1 MTSFLP
7 AILALAVLSLL
18 QFSFSRLYNHYVFS
32 IASSKLG
39 CAAPKTLPSRD
50 PLFGIDT
57 VVSTFKSIKNH
68 CRMRTAQKQTHLY
81 GHTFQS
87 FPFGRRVVMTVS
99 PRNVQTVLSLEHEKF
114 GVGPIRRPAEAMV
127 GKGIISNDG
136 KVWEHGRS
144 MIRPAFARSQ
154 IADRGMFER
163 HVGRLIALLPQ
174 DNSVVDLQPLFDKLI
189 LDASSEFIFG
199 ESFDSLLPDS
209 PIDSQKFMDAFNTAQ
224 KGVGIRV
231 ILGKMKFLIM
241 RDRKF
246 QESCDIIKQYTRRH
260 VDRALD
266 RREERKKDNAR
277 KTVLVYELAEETTDR
292 SDLTSQLLNVF
303 FAGRDT
309 PAVALTNLF
318 FLLARHPKVWKRC
331 KEEAQGLDKD
341 DLSFE
346 KLKSLRYIQ
355 HVINEAMRLLP
366 PVAAQTRTCLTATT
380 LPTGGGLSGNLPVYV
395 VPGDTIAINFF
406 TLHRDPSIFGP
417 DPEAFRPERWTQV
430 RPTWE
435 FLPFG
440 GGARHC
446 PAQQLALFWVAY
458 TFVRMLLGY
467 NEIKNEDEV
476 EEYVENMKLNMESH
490 NGAKVS
496 FVST

>member
-1 MTSFLP
+1 MSFFFS
-7 AILALAVLSLL
+7 AILTLVVLSLL
-18 QFSFSRLYNHYVFS
+18 HSTLNRLYDHYTFS
-32 IASSKLG
+32 NASSKLG

-50 PLFGIDT
+50 PFFGIDN
-57 VVSTFKSIKNH
+57 VVSTFKSIKEH
-68 CRMRTAQKQTHLY
+68 CRMRTIQTQTRLY

-87 FPFGRRVVMTVS
+87 FPFGRRVVTTIS
-99 PRNVQTVLSLEHEKF
+99 PRNIQTVLSLEHEKF

-136 KVWEHGRS
+136 IVWEHGRS
-144 MIRPAFARSQ
+144 LIRPAFARSQ
-154 IADRGMFER
+154 IADRVMFER
-163 HVGRLIALLPQ
+163 HVERLLALLPQ
-174 DNSVVDLQPLFDKLI
+174 DNGVVDLQPLFDRLI
-189 LDASSEFIFG
+189 LDASSEFIFD
-199 ESFDSLLPDS
+199 ESFDSLSPNS
-209 PIDSQKFMDAFNTAQ
+209 PIQSQKFMDAFNTAQ

-231 ILGKMKFLIM
+231 ILGRMKFLVM
-241 RDRKF
+241 HDRKF
-246 QESCDIIKQYTRRH
+246 EESCAIIKQYTRRH
-260 VDRALD
+260 IDRALA
-266 RREERKKDNAR
+266 RQEEQKRDNAR
-277 KTVLVYELAEETTDR
+277 KNVLVYEVAEETTDR

-318 FLLARHPKVWKRC
+318 FLLARHPDVWKRC
-331 KEEAQGLDKD
+331 KEEVQGLDRE

-380 LPTGGGLSGNLPVYV
+380 LPTGGGPSGNLPVYV

-406 TLHRDPSIFGP
+406 TLHRDSSIFGP
-417 DPEAFRPERWTQV
+417 DPEAFRPDRWTHV

-458 TFVRMLLGY
+458 TFVRILLAY
-467 NEIKNEDEV
+467 SDIKNEDKV
-476 EEYVENMKLNMESH
+476 EAYIENMKLNMESY

-496 FVST
+496 LLT